1 MGLLNKLKVV
11 FNEAD
16 KADKADKT
24 ENTPTHCLPK
34 NRPTVVNDQYTKIIN
49 TMRDMMVDW
58 LTGTLAIET
67 RQFRYGHDYYGISAT
82 DDTMTFHTP
91 FNREYYLSL
100 VYEKQIDIP
109 GIEVKPLFYIRE
121 TDTLNKARMV
131 TIDEMKADYDLLA
144 TLVAGLRGADYVIS
158 L

>member
-16 KADKADKT
+16 NIDKV

-34 NRPTVVNDQYTKIIN
+34 NAPTVVNDQCERIKIIHAMQ
-49 TMRDMMVDW
+49 TMMVDW
-58 LTGTLAIET
+58 LTGTLGLEDK
-67 RQFRYGHDYYGISAT
+67 RLRYGHDYYGVSAT
-82 DDTMTFHTP
+82 DDTMIFHTP
-91 FNREYYLSL
+91 FNREYCLSL
-100 VYEKQIDIP
+100 VYKKQIDIP
-109 GIEVKPLFYIRE
+109 GVEVKPLFYIRE
-121 TDTLNKARMV
+121 TDTLNNARMV

-144 TLVAGLRGADYVIS
+144 TLVASFRGVDYVIS